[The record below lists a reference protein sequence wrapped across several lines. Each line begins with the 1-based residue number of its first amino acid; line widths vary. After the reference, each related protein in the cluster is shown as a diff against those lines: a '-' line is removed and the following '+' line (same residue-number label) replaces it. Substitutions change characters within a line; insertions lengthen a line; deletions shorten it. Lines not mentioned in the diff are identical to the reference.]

1 MDEVTRELRQYTDD
15 PDPGDVDEDE
25 LDRLVWEAMVEGI
38 AESVWRAA
46 CEDAGLDLYARTDP
60 DEEPW

>member
-1 MDEVTRELRQYTDD
+1 MDEVTRELRTCYRD
-15 PDPGDVDEDE
+15 DPGDVDDDT
-25 LDRLVWEAMVEGI
+25 LDRLVYEAMAEGI